1 MVRGTGKCWRA
12 SKVAEVKRVLVLAWL
27 LAGCAHHQTVATKP
41 PERRI
46 AMDPVIFHARPTGD
60 VELIDPAA
68 QFEHANGQFRD
79 KQFAQ
84 AAASF
89 ERIAHDYPDSHFVVP
104 SLYNAGL
111 ALEQAGDL
119 AGAIERY
126 HRITVEHPDDKDIL
140 DAWFRMGRIQA
151 DAKRFSDAEKTWNDV
166 LARKDLAFADRLEAM
181 ARRGFALFAQK
192 DLIPAERTFRE
203 QLAYYKAH
211 ESEERLDSDFFLG
224 MSAYYLGEVAHEQYR
239 ALPVRLPEKQMS
251 RDLEAKARLLLVAQ
265 ARFVDAMRV
274 NNTEWATAAG
284 FQIGSLYR
292 EFYDDLVGAPIPPA
306 LNGEA
311 REVYLDEVK
320 KHVRT
325 LLQKAISVHEKNIM
339 MAERV
344 GERNDW
350 VRRSNEQMDQLRKLL
365 VPGPVPPVDAA
376 PAPSATPVTPVPR
389 PRDEVH
395 APVMM

>member
-1 MVRGTGKCWRA
+1 
-12 SKVAEVKRVLVLAWL
+12 
-27 LAGCAHHQTVATKP
+27 
-41 PERRI
+41 
-46 AMDPVIFHARPTGD
+46 MDPVVFHARPTGD
-60 VELIDPAA
+60 VELIDPAT
-68 QFEHANGQFRD
+68 QFEQANAQFRD
-79 KQFAQ
+79 KQFA
-84 AAASF
+84 ASAASF

-119 AGAIERY
+119 PGAIERY
-126 HRITVEHPDDKDIL
+126 RRITVEHPDDKDIL

-151 DAKRFSDAEKTWNDV
+151 DAKRFADAEKTWSDI

-292 EFYDDLVGAPIPPA
+292 EFYDDLVGAPIPPS

-344 GERNDW
+344 GEKNDW

-365 VPGPVPPVDAA
+365 VPGPVPPVDET
-376 PAPSATPVTPVPR
+376 PAPSATPATPIPR

>member
-1 MVRGTGKCWRA
+1 VT
-12 SKVAEVKRVLVLAWL
+12 
-27 LAGCAHHQTVATKP
+27 ATQP
-41 PERRI
+41 PERQI
-46 AMDPVIFHARPTGD
+46 AMDPVVFRAHPSGD
-60 VELIDPAA
+60 VELIDPASLFDKA
-68 QFEHANGQFRD
+68 GGQFRD
-79 KQFAQ
+79 KQFA
-84 AAASF
+84 AAAATF
-89 ERIAHDYPDSHFVVP
+89 DRVATDYPDSHFVVP

-119 AGAIERY
+119 AGAVARY
-126 HRITVEHPDDKDIL
+126 RRITVEHADDKDVL
-140 DAWFRMGRIQA
+140 DAWFRLGRTQA
-151 DAKRFSDAEKTWNDV
+151 DARRFADAAQTWNEL
-166 LARKDLAFADRLEAM
+166 LARKDLGFADRIEVM
-181 ARRGFALFAQK
+181 ARRGFALFSQK
-192 DLIPAERTFRE
+192 ELLPAERTFRE

-211 ESEERLDSDFFLG
+211 ESQERLESDFFLG

-292 EFYDDLVGAPIPPA
+292 EFYDDLVGAPIPPS

-311 REVYLDEVK
+311 REIYLDEVK

-344 GERNDW
+344 GEKNDW

-365 VPGPVPPVDAA
+365 VPGPLPPAEAA
-376 PAPSATPVTPVPR
+376 PTPSATPAAPLPR